1 MSNLKL
7 QVICEN
13 NVVKSFEKGITGAY
27 FYIGLPTEYDQEP
40 EYILSVFF
48 DEKGDFQGI
57 LLKDEYKEILKN
69 QFDSLISCE
78 IPRNI
83 EEYERLNFVEIKE
96 GSISIEEYDLCKCK
110 KCGYLTTWDEGDIW
124 ECEEC
129 NELICSKC
137 IKEFNEEAKIKGISQ
152 LDKILCD
159 TCFEAR

>member
-13 NVVKSFEKGITGAY
+13 NIVKYFEKGITGAY

-69 QFDSLISCE
+69 QFDSLIKCE
-78 IPRNI
+78 IPRDI
-83 EEYERLNFVEIKE
+83 EEYERLNLVEVKE

-110 KCGYLTTWDEGDIW
+110 KCGYLTT
-124 ECEEC
+124 
-129 NELICSKC
+129 
-137 IKEFNEEAKIKGISQ
+137 
-152 LDKILCD
+152 
-159 TCFEAR
+159 